1 MTTPRTPTGDAR
13 PGLQAFLLL
22 DAVVRLFVWW
32 SPLALTAAAFA
43 HWRLW
48 PAGSPLDGDLRTAWA
63 WGQAAG
69 QFAIAYNLLYVAHLL
84 VLRLPIPTPR
94 EGSYRCAPGARPDRQ
109 LLYSAL
115 LATLTKA
122 RMQAPFPGFLV
133 FHAASLPPLSWL
145 MGRVF
150 GPRSRSASVTEPTI
164 LDPHLVEVGR
174 NVVIGFGTTIA
185 AHYQEHDRVHLR
197 RTIIEDDVLIGGHAA
212 LSGVH
217 VKRGA
222 VIGAGSIVLPGSV
235 VGENEYWSGNPAR
248 RRAVLP
254 PVGQRD
260 GPTPPDPAAGTGA
273 AAPGTPG

>member
-1 MTTPRTPTGDAR
+1 MTTPPPPTGDAR
-13 PGLQAFLLL
+13 FGLQALLFL

-69 QFAIAYNLLYVAHLL
+69 QFAVVYNLLYVAHLL
-84 VLRLPIPTPR
+84 ALRWPIPTPR
-94 EGSYRCAPGARPDRQ
+94 EGSYRCVPGERPDRQ

-115 LATLTKA
+115 LSTLTKA

-133 FHAASLPPLSWL
+133 FHAANLPPLSWL

-150 GPRSRSASVTEPTI
+150 GPRSRSAYVTDPAI

-185 AHYQEHDRVHLR
+185 AHYQERDCVHLR
-197 RTIIEDDVLIGGHAA
+197 RTVIEDDVLIGGHAA
-212 LSGVH
+212 MAGVH
-217 VKRGA
+217 LKRGA
-222 VIGAGSIVLPGSV
+222 VIGAGSILLPGSV

-254 PVGQRD
+254 PVGQR
-260 GPTPPDPAAGTGA
+260 GETAPPPPAAGGDD
-273 AAPGTPG
+273 APPGRVG